1 MNSADLVK
9 AIEVA
14 EESVAGFADND
25 SFEMLLA
32 HAVLELQKRL
42 NAEREAY
49 NNVCEELKIVKKE
62 AL

>member
-49 NNVCEELKIVKKE
+49 NNLRDEIKLIRGD
-62 AL
+62 LL

>member
-9 AIEVA
+9 AIELA

-49 NNVCEELKIVKKE
+49 NNLWYEIKLIRKD
-62 AL
+62 LL

>member
-49 NNVCEELKIVKKE
+49 NNLWDEIKLIRGD
-62 AL
+62 LL

>member
-14 EESVAGFADND
+14 KKCSHNSPALE
-25 SFEMLLA
+25 LYLA

-49 NNVCEELKIVKKE
+49 NNLRDEIKLIKRD
-62 AL
+62 LL

>member
-49 NNVCEELKIVKKE
+49 NNLRGEIKLIRGD
-62 AL
+62 LL